1 MEYSYYW
8 IKIMQTLFK
17 TISLFS
23 LSVKPPSPTD
33 DCSPREDDF
42 RYKLIKSA
50 FDVKEF
56 DDYNILCIISKLYYF
71 SVT

>member
-1 MEYSYYW
+1 M
-8 IKIMQTLFK
+8 KTLFK